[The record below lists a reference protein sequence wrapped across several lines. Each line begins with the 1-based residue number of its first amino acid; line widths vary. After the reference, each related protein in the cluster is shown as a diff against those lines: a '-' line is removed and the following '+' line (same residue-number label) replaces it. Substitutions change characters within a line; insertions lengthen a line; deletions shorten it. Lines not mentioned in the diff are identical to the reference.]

1 VSIRKRTLDAMNE
14 RRYYLIGWS
23 RTASGSLG
31 LIIRLCID
39 AIDRAYPTV
48 IRMITYRSCAKL
60 RAPPRVLRRLDS
72 KQLNDRLHKSSLKL
86 TSSCSGMCPTCD
98 ETPRTVGE
106 LRKTTSGK
114 TTEKIVRR
122 DHEPGG
128 RTYSPARTRTPSLS

>member
-14 RRYYLIGWS
+14 RRYSLIGWS

-72 KQLNDRLHKSSLKL
+72 KQLNNRLHKSGLKL
-86 TSSCSGMCPTCD
+86 ASSCSGMSSTCHK
-98 ETPRTVGE
+98 TPRVVGE
-106 LRKTTSGK
+106 LRRITLGK

-128 RTYSPARTRTPSLS
+128 RTYSPTGTRTRSLS